1 MKVDRI
7 VPCVCCD
14 HEPDCSDSVYYG
26 MPQLKVCGGK
36 PHTYFE
42 VYCPNCGRGGLFQF
56 KSAYLALKAW
66 NDMQERLWKIKEM
79 TELETN
85 HRKEDEGK

>member
-1 MKVDRI
+1 MKVDKI
-7 VPCVCCD
+7 IPCVCCD
-14 HEPDCSDSVYYG
+14 HDPNCGDSVYYG

-56 KSAYLALKAW
+56 KSAYLALKHW
-66 NDMQERLWKIKEM
+66 NELQEQL
-79 TELETN
+79 
-85 HRKEDEGK
+85 RKPKGLTVIGGGKDED